1 MQSAHILPNPALI
14 LSCQPWRERG
24 HGRTRTLTCAY
35 ALVST
40 QAIKSLA
47 ITMDEGLEL
56 LGRSAGGSGGTSRAS
71 SEHGG
76 ASSEG
81 CRRRTRKNK
90 EEHHPR
96 SSVGTSFV
104 SGLAKHVDGLI
115 EVSSKTILPC
125 VCACAR
131 LHSHTHTCLFVFCL
145 SRVVFS
151 FGRTLS
157 RNRVD
162 V

>member
-1 MQSAHILPNPALI
+1 
-14 LSCQPWRERG
+14 
-24 HGRTRTLTCAY
+24 
-35 ALVST
+35 
-40 QAIKSLA
+40 
-47 ITMDEGLEL
+47 MDEGLEL

-81 CRRRTRKNK
+81 CRRRTRKKK

-131 LHSHTHTCLFVFCL
+131 LHTHTHMPCL
-145 SRVVFS
+145 SFACHVLS
-151 FGRTLS
+151 FHLVGRSAAIVLTCENASTEHDISDGDNVS
-157 RNRVD
+157 RYKLRRG
-162 V
+162 